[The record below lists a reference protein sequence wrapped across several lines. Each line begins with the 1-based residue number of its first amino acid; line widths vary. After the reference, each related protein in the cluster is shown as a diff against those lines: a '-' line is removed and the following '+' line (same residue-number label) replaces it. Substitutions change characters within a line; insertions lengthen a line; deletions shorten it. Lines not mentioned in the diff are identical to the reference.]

1 MKQKPCMCMKVK
13 LAIVGS
19 RGFQDY
25 DALVEFIDRII
36 KENDYEVTEVISGGA
51 KGADRLG
58 ELWARTRGY
67 PIIIYQAEWDKYGK
81 SAGFRRN
88 YDIIQ
93 RCDIVFAF
101 WDGESKGTKHDLEL
115 AEKFGK
121 QIFLYNYGKY

>member
-1 MKQKPCMCMKVK
+1 MKVK

>member
-1 MKQKPCMCMKVK
+1 MKVK

-25 DALVEFIDRII
+25 DALVEFIDMVI

-58 ELWARTRGY
+58 ELWAKTRGY
-67 PIIIYQAEWDKYGK
+67 PVTIYQAEWDKYGK

-93 RCDIVFAF
+93 GCDVVFAF

-115 AEKFGK
+115 AEKFRK
-121 QIFLYNYGKY
+121 PIFLYNYGKY